1 MIYSTRPNPMPITN
15 AASPSSMIEIDNT
28 NPTSPHLN
36 YTTLIEMLLTRGA
49 CNLSSLTLRPS
60 SLPSSGL
67 GIFAVRPLPHDSVI
81 ARIPRECVVTGEV
94 VEGTRIGRIVV
105 EGGGGGEGAFFAV
118 LAGWKAGWKAGCD
131 DGEYLRSSFFRE
143 YIRTLPTEPQGFV
156 HWGGE
161 VRKLARGTSLHANC
175 EKVITE
181 LEELYQKVLGIL
193 ERAGEGGEEGGNI
206 TAFSEGNITTS
217 SEGNILSREDFFW
230 AHDMYYSRRYP
241 TRLLSG
247 IRQSNTEGMLV
258 PFLDRLNH
266 RANEKVLWEEGG
278 EEGVGMRVG
287 GGRGYKEGRK
297 SSRIMD
303 GRGTRLPCCTMGSRR
318 RITST
323 TRSRC
328 S

>member
-1 MIYSTRPNPMPITN
+1 M
-15 AASPSSMIEIDNT
+15 
-28 NPTSPHLN
+28 
-36 YTTLIEMLLTRGA
+36 
-49 CNLSSLTLRPS
+49 
-60 SLPSSGL
+60 
-67 GIFAVRPLPHDSVI
+67 
-81 ARIPRECVVTGEV
+81 
-94 VEGTRIGRIVV
+94 
-105 EGGGGGEGAFFAV
+105 
-118 LAGWKAGWKAGCD
+118 
-131 DGEYLRSSFFRE
+131 
-143 YIRTLPTEPQGFV
+143 
-156 HWGGE
+156 
-161 VRKLARGTSLHANC
+161 RKLARGTSLHANC

-287 GGRGYKEGRK
+287 GGDGVQGGEEVFQNYGRK
-297 SSRIMD
+297 GNEVTMLHYGFAEED
-303 GRGTRLPCCTMGSRR
+303 NEYDTFPLQLKMVLGGGGRLLKLEPFW
-318 RITST
+318 
-323 TRSRC
+323 
-328 S
+328 